1 MMEAAAARADGSDSN
16 RLQSYAGAI
25 RKGRA
30 SASAALGDEL
40 AQLMDRYADK
50 SLAVTYP
57 KELEVVVDTEKAR
70 FSTWYELFPRSAGE
84 AGKKGTSPHPQPPP
98 PQPPPPPFS
107 YPFSP
112 PHPTH

>member
-1 MMEAAAARADGSDSN
+1 MRGGAGGRADGSDSN

-84 AGKKGTSPHPQPPP
+84 AGKHGALQAGRRPP
-98 PQPPPPPFS
+98 S
-107 YPFSP
+107 G
-112 PHPTH
+112 